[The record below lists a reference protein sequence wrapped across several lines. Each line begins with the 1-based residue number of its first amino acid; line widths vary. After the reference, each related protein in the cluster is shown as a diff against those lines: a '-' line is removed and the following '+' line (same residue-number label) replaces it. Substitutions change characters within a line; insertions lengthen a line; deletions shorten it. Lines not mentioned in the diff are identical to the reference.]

1 MDGHSGTARRPIDVD
16 SGRAWWVAAACAAAN
31 GTAFGIAYT
40 FGNFF
45 DAMSEEFNAARG
57 PTAIIF
63 ALTLLFFFG
72 GGAIAG
78 PLGDR
83 FGAQTMF
90 AVGATIFVTGL
101 AVTSRVE
108 NLYLGYLTYG
118 IGVGVGAGTFI
129 APLSAQVG
137 RLFERSRAVALA
149 TLAAG
154 NGVGTLVMSPL
165 SAALI
170 ESRGWRSAYLWLAII
185 AGLVFA
191 ASLPLIGSRSRVP
204 APIAQDSSVRL
215 FDSLEYRSLFLSSLL
230 MSVGLYVAFAFIVPF
245 AKDAGVTAQ
254 AAARLIA
261 IVGVTSI
268 VGRLGLSTLTA
279 RLGPG
284 RVFLASVALQPVGY
298 VVWLFA
304 DGTYWM
310 LVVFCAVLGVAYGG
324 FVAVGPELM
333 IVTHGTAGLGRRMG
347 VLYAAFG
354 IGGLIGPP
362 LAGWLPGRV
371 SAISV
376 VIAIV
381 CAAVVVAIPAARAA

>member
-1 MDGHSGTARRPIDVD
+1 MASSATKGPIEID
-16 SGRAWWVAAACAAAN
+16 SGRAWSVAAACAAAN

-45 DAMSEEFNAARG
+45 DAMADEFDAERG
-57 PTAIIF
+57 PTAVIF

-83 FGAQTMF
+83 VGAQRMF
-90 AVGATIFVTGL
+90 AVGSSVFVVGL
-101 AVTSRVE
+101 AVTSQVE

-137 RLFERSRAVALA
+137 RLFEQSRAVALA
-149 TLAAG
+149 TLATG

-170 ESRGWRSAYLWLAII
+170 EDRGWRSAYLWLAVI
-185 AGLVFA
+185 AACVFVVCFPLV
-191 ASLPLIGSRSRVP
+191 GSRRRVP
-204 APIAQDSSVRL
+204 APVAQDASIRL
-215 FDSLEYRSLFLSSLL
+215 FDSPAYRSLFLSSLL
-230 MSVGLYVAFAFIVPF
+230 MSIGLYVAFAFIVPF
-245 AKDAGVTAQ
+245 AKDAGVSAQ
-254 AAARLIA
+254 AASRLIA
-261 IVGVTSI
+261 IIGVTS
-268 VGRLGLSTLTA
+268 VAGRLGLSGLT
-279 RLGPG
+279 RRFGPG
-284 RVFLASVALQPVGY
+284 AAFLASIALQPVGY
-298 VVWLFA
+298 VFWLFA

-310 LVVFCAVLGVAYGG
+310 LVVFGAILGVAYGG

-333 IVTHGTAGLGRRMG
+333 IVTHGTAGLGRRIG

-371 SAISV
+371 TAISV
-376 VIAIV
+376 TIAIV
-381 CAAVVVAIPAARAA
+381 CAAVVVALPAARAG